1 MSEVVLRPVTA
12 ADRDWVRALMRE
24 HWGDEIVVVNGHVH
38 RPHELPGFI
47 AEDGDEKV
55 GLITYNIDGDA
66 CEVVSLNA
74 LRSGMGIGTMLIDAV
89 REAAIAAGCRRLW
102 LITTNDNVDALRFY
116 QSRGFV
122 IRAVRINAM
131 EAARQLKP
139 EIPLTGA
146 YGLPIRDEI
155 ELGRKIA
162 G

>member
-1 MSEVVLRPVTA
+1 MQVREATEADRGWIRGRLLESWGSTRMVLRGELVDCADA
-12 ADRDWVRALMRE
+12 A
-24 HWGDEIVVVNGHVH
+24 
-38 RPHELPGFI
+38 
-47 AEDGDEKV
+47 
-55 GLITYNIDGDA
+55 GLIAGEREGLLQFRTLGPGAGEILTLEA
-66 CEVVSLNA
+66 FVQW
-74 LRSGMGIGTMLIDAV
+74 RGIGTALVEAYLERAA
-89 REAAIAAGCRRLW
+89 REGLGEVVV
-102 LITTNDNVDALRFY
+102 ITTNDNVDALRFY